1 MILSF
6 RTEATEDIFNGTASK
21 AARKLCP
28 QDVWKRAA
36 AKLDRLN
43 IAVRLDDLREPPGNR
58 LHALHG
64 DREGQHAL
72 RINDQYRV
80 CFRWTGEGAEDVE
93 ITDYH

>member
-1 MILSF
+1 MILTF
-6 RTEATEDIFNGTASK
+6 RDRGTEDIFNGVGSK
-21 AARKLCP
+21 AARQRCP
-28 QDVWKRAA
+28 QDAWKRAA

-58 LHALHG
+58 LHRLHG

-72 RINDQYRV
+72 RINDQYRA